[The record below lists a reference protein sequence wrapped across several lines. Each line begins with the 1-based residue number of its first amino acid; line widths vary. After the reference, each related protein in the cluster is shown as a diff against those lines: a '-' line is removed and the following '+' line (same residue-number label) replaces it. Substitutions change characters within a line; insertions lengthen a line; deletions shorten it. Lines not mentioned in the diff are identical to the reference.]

1 MRAEKEISAFWS
13 SSFIFS
19 ETPTEKRD
27 IKPYTEHNVY
37 IFSICQWGKTN
48 WELTI
53 TTHTCKVNTDAS
65 HTQMQQPEA
74 WLTPSQQS
82 NIGHSFGSSISSSST
97 QSIHHTELDAFL
109 SAGNRKGSVWVPA
122 LYKKS
127 KKSCKPRA
135 AGNNSQNWTFTIT
148 WKPVSSEF
156 SSTLLQAGLW
166 MGFLPFWN

>member
-1 MRAEKEISAFWS
+1 MY
-13 SSFIFS
+13 IFFPYAS
-19 ETPTEKRD
+19 GGKPTENSRD
-27 IKPYTEHNVY
+27 L
-37 IFSICQWGKTN
+37 
-48 WELTI
+48 LTI

-74 WLTPSQQS
+74 WLTLSQQS

-127 KKSCKPRA
+127 KNPASPGQLETTPRTEL
-135 AGNNSQNWTFTIT
+135 SQ
-148 WKPVSSEF
+148 
-156 SSTLLQAGLW
+156 
-166 MGFLPFWN
+166 